1 MKYPV
6 SLVALAALV
15 VLAPF
20 LARAEQPD
28 KAAESAA
35 VAWLA
40 IVDAGD
46 YARSWTTASEY
57 FRGRIPQGQWV
68 TSVSGVRAPLGSL
81 IARHSVSSTWV
92 HSLPGAPDGDYVVIQ
107 FSSSFDKKAEATETV
122 TPMKEADGTWHVS
135 GYFIR

>member
-6 SLVALAALV
+6 SLATLAALV
-15 VLAPF
+15 LLSPF

-35 VAWLA
+35 LAWLA
-40 IVDAGD
+40 IVDAGE
-46 YARSWTTASEY
+46 YAKSWTTASEY
-57 FRGRIPQGQWV
+57 FRSRIPRDQWV
-68 TSVSGVRAPLGSL
+68 AAVSGARSPLGSL
-81 IARHSVSSTWV
+81 KSRHSVSSKWV
-92 HSLPGAPDGDYVVIQ
+92 HSLPGAPDGEYVVIQ

-135 GYFIR
+135 GYYIR